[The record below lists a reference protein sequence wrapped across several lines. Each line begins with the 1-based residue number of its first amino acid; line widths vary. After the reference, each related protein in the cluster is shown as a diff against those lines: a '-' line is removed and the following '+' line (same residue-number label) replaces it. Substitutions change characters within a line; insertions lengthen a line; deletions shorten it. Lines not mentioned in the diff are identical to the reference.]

1 MQELYRE
8 LPETLIRKGVDSLIA
23 VHALYYVV
31 LNLNYVYKK
40 AQKGQMTDHERIL
53 LHL

>member
-23 VHALYYVV
+23 VHALYVV